1 MNSRKTDHRRRL
13 FRLCLPLGLLAL
25 VATPAFAAEGKHG
38 PSEFVFVAQLAL
50 LMLVGRLLGEIM
62 IRFKQPG
69 VMGQLIAGLVL
80 GPSLLGL
87 LFPDWQHAIFPSAK
101 EQKAMLDGVSQFG
114 VLMLLLLTGMETDLR
129 LVRRT
134 GGASAIASIAG
145 IVIPFLCGVA
155 LGEALPDSMLPDP
168 GKRLI
173 TSLFLGQPYR
183 SHRSRSSQRSSAR

>member
-1 MNSRKTDHRRRL
+1 MELSGTASGCRSPNGAQPSESRKTDHRRRL
-13 FRLCLPLGLLAL
+13 FRLCLPLGLFAL

-62 IRFKQPG
+62 ICFKQPG

-114 VLMLLLLTGMETDLR
+114 VLMLFLLTGMETDLK

-134 GGASAIASIAG
+134 GAASVIASIAG
-145 IVIPFLCGVA
+145 IVIPSYA
-155 LGEALPDSMLPDP
+155 AS
-168 GKRLI
+168 RLAKPCRTQCCPI
-173 TSLFLGQPYR
+173 LENV
-183 SHRSRSSQRSSAR
+183 